1 MVGGRIGFAF
11 LTFPTLGL
19 PYPRGATQLQQIVPC
34 AFPPD
39 AAGPQPAALP
49 RPASRQQKPPPRA
62 VPSAPESS
70 RNPAATDG
78 DRRKGHP
85 RPGRGQ
91 QLAPW
96 RKRVAPH
103 RLPCIHIYV
112 CKAVCAVPRV
122 FSTAL
127 AADPSPA
134 LDAPCAYRHP
144 LLLDFCWIQGRTGR
158 LSGAASAG
166 GLLGEGALPVEAL
179 PHRAGRRTAR
189 SAGAVS
195 LLSDTGALE

>member
-112 CKAVCAVPRV
+112 CKAVCWQNVNRGCCSHLGDPPGPTRAPHVSRAGPGQAHRV
-122 FSTAL
+122 GEPDHGATS
-127 AADPSPA
+127 
-134 LDAPCAYRHP
+134 
-144 LLLDFCWIQGRTGR
+144 RTG
-158 LSGAASAG
+158 GM
-166 GLLGEGALPVEAL
+166 
-179 PHRAGRRTAR
+179 GRSESSSRP
-189 SAGAVS
+189 
-195 LLSDTGALE
+195 